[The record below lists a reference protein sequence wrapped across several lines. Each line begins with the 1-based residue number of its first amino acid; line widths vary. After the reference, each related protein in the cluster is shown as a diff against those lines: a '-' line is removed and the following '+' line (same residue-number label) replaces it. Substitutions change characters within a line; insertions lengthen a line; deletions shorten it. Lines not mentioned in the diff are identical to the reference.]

1 MWLSILRF
9 RVGLE
14 RRSGGPRRTETLGRR
29 GGPCVRAGNQS
40 GQALRTAPAFPHGS
54 PPDRSLRIPLG
65 DVDLESGTIGIAN
78 TRTMMGNETVV
89 GKILSRWPDS
99 ASFPCQF
106 RSGTS
111 SGRSSLSGPRRSWS
125 SDLATLTPA
134 TSWWTRWGGSEHQ
147 ATPPASIRDH
157 GASGATPG
165 APARRPGVLFHIPRR
180 HGCSGPR
187 VGSVGGRHERPD
199 HQEALRHAGCEGS
212 SWSCHSVGRTA
223 WVRRRHTGRRER
235 L

>member
-14 RRSGGPRRTETLGRR
+14 GRSGGPRRTETLGRR

-54 PPDRSLRIPLG
+54 PPGRSLRTPLG

-111 SGRSSLSGPRRSWS
+111 SGRSSLSRPRKSWS

-134 TSWWTRWGGSEHQ
+134 TSWWTRWGRLGTSSNSAGEHTGSWRFWGY
-147 ATPPASIRDH
+147 AKCACTTPGRPVSHTSPTWVFRTTCWL
-157 GASGATPG
+157 GGRETRTSGPPRGATS
-165 APARRPGVLFHIPRR
+165 RRV
-180 HGCSGPR
+180 
-187 VGSVGGRHERPD
+187 
-199 HQEALRHAGCEGS
+199 
-212 SWSCHSVGRTA
+212 
-223 WVRRRHTGRRER
+223 
-235 L
+235 